1 MNKQT
6 YINIYR
12 SIYDSIFS
20 SILRLS
26 NLKVLEVRENRLK
39 TLPKS
44 LCRLTALER
53 LDVGTNLFEIFVS
66 RRRNRIE
73 FVYFMIYYSYFFIAR
88 SDLFAC

>member
-6 YINIYR
+6 YINVYR

-20 SILRLS
+20 SVLRLS

-53 LDVGTNLFEIFVS
+53 LDVGTNLLEIFVS
-66 RRRNRIE
+66 CRCNRIE
-73 FVYFMIYYSYFFIAR
+73 
-88 SDLFAC
+88 L

>member
-1 MNKQT
+1 MIQL
-6 YINIYR
+6 
-12 SIYDSIFS
+12 FS

-66 RRRNRIE
+66 RRCNRIE
-73 FVYFMIYYSYFFIAR
+73 
-88 SDLFAC
+88 L